1 MEGKISSILISV
13 FNKDILYTCVLAAY
27 RIILEKKDS
36 PVAENTSKF
45 LVGFEN
51 VSQLHFFFKQF
62 PDAKVT
68 CYLF

>member
-1 MEGKISSILISV
+1 MEGKICSILISV
-13 FNKDILYTCVLAAY
+13 FNKDILHVYTCVLAAY

-51 VSQLHFFFKQF
+51 VSQLHFFFK
-62 PDAKVT
+62 
-68 CYLF
+68 